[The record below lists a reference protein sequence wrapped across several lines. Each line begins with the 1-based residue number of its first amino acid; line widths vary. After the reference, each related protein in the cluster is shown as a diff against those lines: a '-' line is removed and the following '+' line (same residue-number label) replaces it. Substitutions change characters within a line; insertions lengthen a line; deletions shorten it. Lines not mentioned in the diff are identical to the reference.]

1 MLTNGARRRKLGRMD
16 GTRQGGFAGI
26 AFVALTVLWAIIVI
40 VGDRPGYDASNAA
53 ITEYWGDSGK
63 RGLSVLA
70 AIALA
75 LAGLAL
81 LWFLGSLRVILRR
94 AEGEPARLA
103 TIAFAGGVV
112 MAALLFVK
120 NSIDGGLA
128 LALEFGEQGVND
140 FALDPEVFKVFD
152 AFFIGL
158 LIHEAFAAAVLIGA
172 TSLLILRTTFFPRWL
187 GWTGVVVALL
197 ELASW
202 LVYGVPLILA
212 LAWVFAVSVLL
223 LRRPA
228 RA

>member
-1 MLTNGARRRKLGRMD
+1 VN
-16 GTRQGGFAGI
+16 GTRQGGLAGI
-26 AFVALTVLWAIIVI
+26 AFVALTVLWGIII
-40 VGDRPGYDASNAA
+40 LVGDRPGYDSSSAA
-53 ITEYWGDSGK
+53 ISEYWGDSGK

-140 FALDPEVFKVFD
+140 FTLDPEVFKTFD
-152 AFFIGL
+152 AFLIGL

-172 TSLLILRTTFFPRWL
+172 ASLLTLRTRIFPRWL
-187 GWTGVVVALL
+187 GWAGVVVALL
-197 ELASW
+197 QLASW
-202 LVYGVPLILA
+202 AVYGVPLILA
-212 LAWVFAVSVLL
+212 LAWILAVSLL
-223 LRRPA
+223 MLRGDRTA
-228 RA
+228 IAVD